1 MAGSGPWEQRYN
13 DLGPRVL
20 VLESMSPSKLQ
31 AFYNAIDVFVNS
43 TLRPQG
49 LDLTLMEVMMSGK
62 PVVASRFRSIKGSI
76 VVDDEFGF
84 MFAPNVASLLE
95 ALELAV
101 KEGSRSLNNFSRK
114 SSFPVGH
121 PSWDCSSINMLN
133 LGVPIPS
140 EAAEPPKGLA
150 LDWRWACT
158 YTAHNPSPFG
168 RCGILQ
174 STPLRSLTPS
184 SAHSHHTAEWL

>member
-1 MAGSGPWEQRYN
+1 MAGSGPWEVRYK

-20 VLESMSPSKLQ
+20 VLGSMSPSKLQ
-31 AFYNAIDVFVNS
+31 AFYNAIDVFVNP

-49 LDLTLMEVMMSGK
+49 LDLTLMEAMMSGK
-62 PVVASRFRSIKGSI
+62 PVMASRFHSIKGSI

-114 SSFPVGH
+114 ILVLLHGNYFPLASDTELASNVSNH
-121 PSWDCSSINMLN
+121 VVIES
-133 LGVPIPS
+133 
-140 EAAEPPKGLA
+140 EPP
-150 LDWRWACT
+150 
-158 YTAHNPSPFG
+158 
-168 RCGILQ
+168 
-174 STPLRSLTPS
+174 SLTRASGAHIYEIHERQGPDAIKPS
-184 SAHSHHTAEWL
+184 FV